1 MSDKEPHAKLGRS
14 GEDYLE
20 AILRLSYEFP
30 VVRSINIAEKLG
42 RSKASVSVAMKK
54 LLEEG
59 YIQKSQE
66 GSITLTEK
74 GRVIAEEMDAKHCFF
89 AENLIEIG
97 IDPQTAQSEACQ
109 IEHVIS
115 KETFQKLVEANQD
128 AKEETQHHE
137 N

>member
-54 LLEEG
+54 LLEDG

-74 GRVIAEEMDAKHCFF
+74 GRVIAEEMDTRHRFF

-97 IDPQTAQSEACQ
+97 IDPQAAEVEACRM
-109 IEHVIS
+109 EHVIS
-115 KETFQKLVEANQD
+115 QETFQKLVKAN
-128 AKEETQHHE
+128 AECKGG
-137 N
+137 NASS